1 MADRLGIYD
10 FVVEDEGRP
19 DFLSSYEDVDIAA
32 LCSNLEDDHSR
43 ESRGTV

>member
-32 LCSNLEDDHSR
+32 LCSNLEDDQSR